1 MNIAINKQIQY
12 FEFTRHSKYDGL
24 TVSLERVYR
33 LKINPPLSAYISTPL
48 FCKHRRYRWEGEE
61 SDHFPTT
68 LRESIVRSSNG
79 YNRFT
84 RRTACR
90 NRSISATSKS
100 RFRSSRATV
109 KKYVPPVIYA
119 LWVQSS
125 ADSPASLLPPARPFL
140 AEVEF
145 A

>member
-84 RRTACR
+84 RR

-100 RFRSSRATV
+100 RFRSSKATV

-125 ADSPASLLPPARPFL
+125 ADSPALFLPPAHPFP
-140 AEVEF
+140 AKFQF